1 MPHIV
6 AAATSQNGTTSTPS
20 DEAGSAA
27 LLRWIVVAHGVLAI
41 VFGALLIF
49 VPGRTLTF
57 VAVLIGAYLIVVGI
71 AYVALALLSHGLA
84 GRERL
89 AGVVVGALAGVAGAV
104 VIARPEGSIKTV
116 AVAAGIYL
124 IVMGVTTA
132 VFGLGVTRG
141 WAILRGLLALAAGI
155 ALVAWPDVTVGVVAI
170 VAGIFM
176 LLRGTA
182 EVAAG
187 LSIGRA

>member
-1 MPHIV
+1 
-6 AAATSQNGTTSTPS
+6 
-20 DEAGSAA
+20 
-27 LLRWIVVAHGVLAI
+27 
-41 VFGALLIF
+41 
-49 VPGRTLTF
+49 
-57 VAVLIGAYLIVVGI
+57 VLIGAYLIVLGV
-71 AYVALALLSHGLA
+71 AYVALALLSGGLA

-89 AGVVVGALAGVAGAV
+89 AGGVIGALAGVAGAV

-116 AVAAGIYL
+116 AVVAGIYL

-132 VFGLGVTRG
+132 VLGLGVTRG
-141 WAILRGLLALAAGI
+141 WAIVRGLLALAAGI
-155 ALVAWPDVTVGVVAI
+155 ALVAWPDVTVGALAI

-182 EVAAG
+182 EVADG